1 MYLNT
6 AAGCEGLHRLISKW
20 FDMVYRNALLVHEA
34 RCTSKCYKCC
44 RSRLHTQGRA
54 ARSPGFTIVYSTCLA
69 DLLLA
74 ISEFSAGTGLLQHLL
89 IIMSLPVMAHNTLMR
104 PCSGSI
110 SALSSTTLRRVQLR
124 TCPSQPKTNGATI
137 RSLASVSSI
146 PVDGI
151 DNLVP
156 LPGQS
161 ALRFGY
167 EAHYAST
174 LGQMKRE
181 KSYRYFRNVNRLA
194 KQFPLAHSPEG
205 KTVSVWCT
213 NDYVRLFLAS
223 T

>member
-1 MYLNT
+1 MP
-6 AAGCEGLHRLISKW
+6 ASAIS
-20 FDMVYRNALLVHEA
+20 V
-34 RCTSKCYKCC
+34 
-44 RSRLHTQGRA
+44 
-54 ARSPGFTIVYSTCLA
+54 A
-69 DLLLA
+69 DLDFIHKDGPLGLQTSRRFIVPA
-74 ISEFSAGTGLLQHLL
+74 LPISCWRISEFSAGTTLLHHLL
-89 IIMSLPVMAHNTLMR
+89 IIISLPVMAHNTLIR
-104 PCSGSI
+104 PCSGSL

-124 TCPSQPKTNGATI
+124 TCPSQPKTNVTSV
-137 RSLASVSSI
+137 RRLASVSSI

-167 EAHYAST
+167 EAHYASK
-174 LGQMKRE
+174 LEQMKRE

-213 NDYVRLFLAS
+213 NDYVSLSLAPYLRS
-223 T
+223 ISGDWQNP